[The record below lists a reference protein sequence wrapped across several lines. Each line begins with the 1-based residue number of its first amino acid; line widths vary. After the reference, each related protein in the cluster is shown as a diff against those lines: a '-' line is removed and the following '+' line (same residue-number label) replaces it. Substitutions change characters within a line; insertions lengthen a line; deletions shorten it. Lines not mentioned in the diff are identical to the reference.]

1 MDEWLKNAPALLYS
15 NNTWLVVNKWCEP
28 LSWTE
33 DATEVAWIMRCVLER
48 EQTIKPQEEKPA
60 LKVVRGRKPTG
71 IPARPRLRLPR
82 LILPTR
88 NLP

>member
-1 MDEWLKNAPALLYS
+1 MDEWLKNAPALLYG

-33 DATEVAWIMRCVLER
+33 DANEAAWIMRCVLER
-48 EQTIKPQEEKPA
+48 EQTIKAQEEKPA
-60 LKVVRGRKPTG
+60 LKVVRGRNPSR
-71 IPARPRLRLPR
+71 ISAHPRLRSPR